1 MGKLSDSLPSVIID
15 EHKGPSAPRGGSD
28 SSGFGS
34 GKGEKG
40 KGLYPGLDM
49 VDSKVDHLT
58 DLLIELTN
66 PPSMEPL
73 DNQSNYETKL
83 TPETSESDS
92 DESEDSDEA
101 SEATIT
107 PKGFRPRALTPY

>member
-1 MGKLSDSLPSVIID
+1 MGNA
-15 EHKGPSAPRGGSD
+15 EYMG
-28 SSGFGS
+28 
-34 GKGEKG
+34 
-40 KGLYPGLDM
+40 
-49 VDSKVDHLT
+49 
-58 DLLIELTN
+58 
-66 PPSMEPL
+66 EPL